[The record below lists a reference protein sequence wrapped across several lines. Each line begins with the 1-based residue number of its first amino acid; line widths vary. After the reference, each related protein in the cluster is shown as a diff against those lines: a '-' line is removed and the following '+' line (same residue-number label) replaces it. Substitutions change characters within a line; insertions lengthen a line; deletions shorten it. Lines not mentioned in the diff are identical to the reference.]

1 MGVPP
6 RRFGGTTPP
15 SHARIAGHLL
25 TVAITRESAHG
36 PAAAVVLHWFRS
48 VVSYNVWAVLELV
61 DSGLMLAR
69 LIYKCRGYEE
79 DLLIFEAGL
88 T

>member
-25 TVAITRESAHG
+25 TVAITRECARG

-48 VVSYNVWAVLELV
+48 VVSYYVWAVLEFV
-61 DSGLMLAR
+61 DSGIKLTR
-69 LIYKCRGYEE
+69 LIYMCREYREA
-79 DLLIFEAGL
+79 LLIFEDGL